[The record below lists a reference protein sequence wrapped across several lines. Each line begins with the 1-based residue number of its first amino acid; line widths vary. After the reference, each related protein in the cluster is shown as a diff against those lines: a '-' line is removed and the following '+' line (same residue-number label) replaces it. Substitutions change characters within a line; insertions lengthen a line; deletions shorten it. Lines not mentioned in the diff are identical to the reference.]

1 MGERT
6 LHLLVLVSSVLWLG
20 AGVVLYSPFF
30 GTTTEIPAMLF
41 LIENLSQI
49 EVQTIHPLEG
59 RPESG
64 RIC

>member
-6 LHLLVLVSSVLWLG
+6 LRLLVLVSSLLWLG

-30 GTTTEIPAMLF
+30 GTTTEIPVMLF

-49 EVQTIHPLEG
+49 EVQPIHPLEG